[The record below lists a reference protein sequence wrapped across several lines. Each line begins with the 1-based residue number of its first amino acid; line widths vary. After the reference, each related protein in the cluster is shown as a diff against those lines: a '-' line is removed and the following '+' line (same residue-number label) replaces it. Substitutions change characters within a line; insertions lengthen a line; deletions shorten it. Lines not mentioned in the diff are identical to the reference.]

1 MPYAVRVLD
10 IVPHPI
16 AAARGHGRTQNYIKN
31 LFALL
36 DEVWRFLRA
45 NPQVKQ
51 LGLNVFL
58 YWGDP
63 DADLLSSDPGLPI
76 EAGVKVAAPFE
87 STGRVTCSATPGGTV
102 ATVAHIGPYE
112 KLPGAHSALRHWCKE
127 NNRQMAGTTWE
138 EYGHWNEDP
147 AKLRTDVFYLLK

>member
-1 MPYAVRVLD
+1 MSYFVRIANVRPQPL
-10 IVPHPI
+10 
-16 AAARGHGRTQNYIKN
+16 AAARGHGGTHNYIKN

-36 DEVWRFLRA
+36 DEVWQFLRA

-58 YWGDP
+58 YWGDT
-63 DADLLSSDPGLPI
+63 DKDLLRTDPGLPI
-76 EAGVKVAAPFE
+76 EAGVKVAVPFE

-102 ATVAHIGPYE
+102 ATVSHIGPYE
-112 KLPGAHSALRHWCKE
+112 KLSEAHSALRHWCKE
-127 NNRQMAGTTWE
+127 NNRPMAGTTWE

-147 AKLRTDVFYLLK
+147 GKLRTDVFYLLK